1 MGPSIERSI
10 TRPER
15 RPTAGLRETRQ
26 GGLTQ
31 STSARGETLT
41 FHRDDI
47 CFSLVSETMQQIQVS
62 RAAGRIFQQ
71 SSDLCKMRISF
82 FVIFFLRVC
91 LGRRGIESTL
101 CPRNGVKGENCEEN
115 SGSFLMQ
122 FSSL

>member
-62 RAAGRIFQQ
+62 VRLVASFNSPVTSAKCASRF
-71 SSDLCKMRISF
+71 LSF
-82 FVIFFLRVC
+82 FFKVC
-91 LGRRGIESTL
+91 FGRRGIESAL